1 MKFKSALWI
10 NTITNNK
17 IHSNWITREI
27 FKHSCILCINIKSL
41 FYCFFRSDSL
51 VITVNSFLCFTFFIL
66 LIILP
71 IIYYIKV
78 WHMSQKSFPKFFA
91 VFEKTLYLYCLTF
104 FPSSFFFFFSLS
116 SFIWYAYLNHITSL
130 QRDKWWSLAKSIFP
144 EFPNFIY
151 KSNQNKL
158 YCYGYNKI

>member
-1 MKFKSALWI
+1 MFLLQMASIFMVKMAVLILMLLHKQELQLMIVFFLSILF
-10 NTITNNK
+10 
-17 IHSNWITREI
+17 IHS
-27 FKHSCILCINIKSL
+27 FIKS
-41 FYCFFRSDSL
+41 S
-51 VITVNSFLCFTFFIL
+51 NSNI
-66 LIILP
+66 
-71 IIYYIKV
+71 

-104 FPSSFFFFFSLS
+104 FPSSFFFFFFFSLS

-130 QRDKWWSLAKSIFP
+130 QRDKWWSLVKSIFP

-158 YCYGYNKI
+158 YCYGYNKL

>member
-1 MKFKSALWI
+1 MNSIGKKDQGCKSIQTI
-10 NTITNNK
+10 NLLSISLNQYKTNIKYTIRY
-17 IHSNWITREI
+17 IHSSYE
-27 FKHSCILCINIKSL
+27 L
-41 FYCFFRSDSL
+41 
-51 VITVNSFLCFTFFIL
+51 
-66 LIILP
+66 
-71 IIYYIKV
+71 

-104 FPSSFFFFFSLS
+104 FPSSFFFFFFFSLS
-116 SFIWYAYLNHITSL
+116 SFIWYAYLNHITSR

-158 YCYGYNKI
+158 YCYGYNKL